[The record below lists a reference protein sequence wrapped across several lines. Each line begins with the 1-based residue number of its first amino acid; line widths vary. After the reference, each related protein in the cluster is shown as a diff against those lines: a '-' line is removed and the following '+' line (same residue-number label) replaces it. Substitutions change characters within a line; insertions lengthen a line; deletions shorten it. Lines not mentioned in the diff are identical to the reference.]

1 MKRIRRIY
9 TADLK
14 RIFSNRGAMVIV
26 LGLCILPSLYA
37 WFYLKSS
44 RDPYGNTRGI
54 KVAVVNND
62 IGAVFKEEFVNIGA
76 EVIKEL
82 KTDQNIGWV
91 FVDENIANQGT
102 KLGKY
107 YASIVIESGFSEKMI
122 TLLDEFPQHPEI
134 RYTVNEKLNA
144 IAPKITSKG
153 ATTIKE
159 NIQKSFID
167 TVNRILMEKLN
178 LVGFDL
184 QASKT
189 SVYGLIDFVH
199 DARESLDAV
208 DEKINKILEISYRS
222 RYQLE
227 EAYGKLPTLKSDIN
241 QGKEALY
248 QSRTLAEQSLKLL
261 DTVPDQIQTHK
272 TAIQDIARSIDSEFS
287 AILSY
292 ADQKNQH
299 LENDLNQIT
308 SKLTNLENELW
319 RQAQKITQR
328 RDMIDH
334 LLPHTPLTAPFNK
347 LLQKLN
353 LLRQKSISI
362 RSTLSPLSQ
371 DAQKVINFSKDTQTA
386 IQGIRQDL
394 RTSLDDL
401 HDDYETNIE
410 PALRQVL
417 NHTQDLSTSGI
428 EKLDRLENKLPDLQ
442 RNLEEGARIINTE
455 TEKVRSFQEK
465 LPKLQKDVKTIDQH
479 LQKLKASWKLENFIE
494 VATLDPNRFSEFIA
508 EPVKLVENKFFSI
521 PNYGSAMS
529 PFFTTLAIRVG
540 SLLNISLFTTKIR
553 EKTFYHCKHYQKYL
567 GKRLLFLSIALIQGI
582 IIALGDMFLLNAYVA
597 NKGAFIGIT
606 LRAAMVFSMIIY
618 TTVATFWNA
627 GKAIVI
633 VFLVLQLSW
642 AGGTFPIELS
652 GSFFQ
657 AINPFLPFTYAIIA
671 MREAVGGVL
680 REIYL
685 PNMTILLSFFGIFL
699 CIGIFI
705 KPLIAPLIARFEHKF
720 STSELWEH

>member
-37 WFYLKSS
+37 WFYLKCS

-62 IGAVFKEEFVNIGA
+62 IGAVFKEEFINIGA

-107 YASIVIESGFSEKMI
+107 YASIVIESGFSEKMA
-122 TLLDEFPQHPEI
+122 TLLDEVPQHPEI

-199 DARESLDAV
+199 DARESLDAI

-227 EAYGKLPTLKSDIN
+227 EAYGKLPTLKNDIN

-272 TAIQDIARSIDSEFS
+272 TSIQDIARSIDSEFS

-292 ADQKNQH
+292 ADQKNQN

-308 SKLTNLENELW
+308 TRLTNLENEL
-319 RQAQKITQR
+319 
-328 RDMIDH
+328 
-334 LLPHTPLTAPFNK
+334 
-347 LLQKLN
+347 
-353 LLRQKSISI
+353 
-362 RSTLSPLSQ
+362 
-371 DAQKVINFSKDTQTA
+371 
-386 IQGIRQDL
+386 
-394 RTSLDDL
+394 
-401 HDDYETNIE
+401 
-410 PALRQVL
+410 
-417 NHTQDLSTSGI
+417 
-428 EKLDRLENKLPDLQ
+428 
-442 RNLEEGARIINTE
+442 
-455 TEKVRSFQEK
+455 
-465 LPKLQKDVKTIDQH
+465 
-479 LQKLKASWKLENFIE
+479 
-494 VATLDPNRFSEFIA
+494 
-508 EPVKLVENKFFSI
+508 
-521 PNYGSAMS
+521 
-529 PFFTTLAIRVG
+529 
-540 SLLNISLFTTKIR
+540 
-553 EKTFYHCKHYQKYL
+553 
-567 GKRLLFLSIALIQGI
+567 
-582 IIALGDMFLLNAYVA
+582 
-597 NKGAFIGIT
+597 
-606 LRAAMVFSMIIY
+606 
-618 TTVATFWNA
+618 
-627 GKAIVI
+627 
-633 VFLVLQLSW
+633 
-642 AGGTFPIELS
+642 
-652 GSFFQ
+652 
-657 AINPFLPFTYAIIA
+657 
-671 MREAVGGVL
+671 
-680 REIYL
+680 
-685 PNMTILLSFFGIFL
+685 
-699 CIGIFI
+699 
-705 KPLIAPLIARFEHKF
+705 
-720 STSELWEH
+720 

>member
-62 IGAVFKEEFVNIGA
+62 IGAVFKEEFINIGA

-82 KTDQNIGWV
+82 KTDQNIGWI

-227 EAYGKLPTLKSDIN
+227 EASKTTSIKGKKRSTKAGHLPSKASNFWIPSQIKSKPTKP
-241 QGKEALY
+241 QSKTSLEALIANFLLSLAMPIRKTST
-248 QSRTLAEQSLKLL
+248 SRTILTRSPQDSPISKMSFEDKLRKS
-261 DTVPDQIQTHK
+261 P
-272 TAIQDIARSIDSEFS
+272 SE
-287 AILSY
+287 
-292 ADQKNQH
+292 
-299 LENDLNQIT
+299 
-308 SKLTNLENELW
+308 
-319 RQAQKITQR
+319 
-328 RDMIDH
+328 
-334 LLPHTPLTAPFNK
+334 
-347 LLQKLN
+347 
-353 LLRQKSISI
+353 
-362 RSTLSPLSQ
+362 
-371 DAQKVINFSKDTQTA
+371 
-386 IQGIRQDL
+386 
-394 RTSLDDL
+394 
-401 HDDYETNIE
+401 
-410 PALRQVL
+410 
-417 NHTQDLSTSGI
+417 
-428 EKLDRLENKLPDLQ
+428 
-442 RNLEEGARIINTE
+442 
-455 TEKVRSFQEK
+455 
-465 LPKLQKDVKTIDQH
+465 
-479 LQKLKASWKLENFIE
+479 
-494 VATLDPNRFSEFIA
+494 
-508 EPVKLVENKFFSI
+508 
-521 PNYGSAMS
+521 
-529 PFFTTLAIRVG
+529 
-540 SLLNISLFTTKIR
+540 
-553 EKTFYHCKHYQKYL
+553 
-567 GKRLLFLSIALIQGI
+567 
-582 IIALGDMFLLNAYVA
+582 
-597 NKGAFIGIT
+597 
-606 LRAAMVFSMIIY
+606 
-618 TTVATFWNA
+618 
-627 GKAIVI
+627 
-633 VFLVLQLSW
+633 
-642 AGGTFPIELS
+642 
-652 GSFFQ
+652 
-657 AINPFLPFTYAIIA
+657 
-671 MREAVGGVL
+671 
-680 REIYL
+680 EI
-685 PNMTILLSFFGIFL
+685 
-699 CIGIFI
+699 
-705 KPLIAPLIARFEHKF
+705 
-720 STSELWEH
+720 